1 MVMHRPPVDEDFS
14 IAAGRQ
20 IAPESCQFGA
30 RLRRVVQ
37 TPGFN
42 DRQAAM
48 LEDNPLVVGS
58 LYPLPVWSTVTL
70 KFIDACDDRVLNR
83 QPGAKTESPRNSA
96 HLTRLAW
103 INSQE
108 RKPFYGCGKSRT
120 ALVSLTRSPYHL
132 ATLSAQSLGRP

>member
-1 MVMHRPPVDEDFS
+1 MVMHRPPVDEEVSLRVDK
-14 IAAGRQ
+14 

-30 RLRRVVQ
+30 RLRMVVQ

-83 QPGAKTESPRNSA
+83 QPGAKTESPPIP
-96 HLTRLAW
+96 H
-103 INSQE
+103 I
-108 RKPFYGCGKSRT
+108 
-120 ALVSLTRSPYHL
+120 
-132 ATLSAQSLGRP
+132 